1 MESNARQT
9 FWRKFAL
16 NSSDDEEYACV
27 CVCFAGSQH
36 ISPRPR
42 DYFERIYLDGRFPST
57 AYVTTCRVP
66 ARNKTERRKTSD
78 RQRAQE
84 TRENGGREG
93 RAGVGREARD
103 V

>member
-1 MESNARQT
+1 M
-9 FWRKFAL
+9 
-16 NSSDDEEYACV
+16 CV

-84 TRENGGREG
+84 TRENGGG
-93 RAGVGREARD
+93 RAGVGREMYRD
-103 V
+103 GGGNVCSLNDDWPRVVHK

>member
-1 MESNARQT
+1 MCV
-9 FWRKFAL
+9 
-16 NSSDDEEYACV
+16 YV

-84 TRENGGREG
+84 TRENGGDGQGLEERCIGMVE
-93 RAGVGREARD
+93 ETFAR
-103 V
+103 

>member
-1 MESNARQT
+1 M
-9 FWRKFAL
+9 
-16 NSSDDEEYACV
+16 CV
-27 CVCFAGSQH
+27 CVRARFAGSQH

-42 DYFERIYLDGRFPST
+42 DYFERIYLDGRFPSA

-84 TRENGGREG
+84 TRENGEG
-93 RAGVGREARD
+93 LEERCIGMVEETFAR
-103 V
+103 